1 MQLTQVNGPLARR
14 VADLGGAFEV
24 LAGPSW
30 RDPWTVPAPI
40 RGLEPAKPVRV
51 AIVLDPASEG
61 TAEQVQDGVRKA
73 AQALELAGYAVD
85 ETEPPSVVAAAK
97 ALVVMLTT
105 PGIRALAQQVMPP
118 SLPFSARRFMSA
130 FFEAAGDPDAV
141 AAEQAFITRHALLRS
156 WSEFQEHHPLIV
168 APIATDIPRK
178 AGTDLGEGQVAEDLK
193 IMRMAM
199 AVNALGLPAVALPVG
214 IRDGF
219 PQAVQVIG
227 PRYRE
232 DLCLDAA
239 EAIEDQVGIIT
250 PIDPR

>member
-1 MQLTQVNGPLARR
+1 
-14 VADLGGAFEV
+14 
-24 LAGPSW
+24 
-30 RDPWTVPAPI
+30 VPAPI
-40 RGLEPAKPVRV
+40 RWAESAKPVRV
-51 AIVLDPASEG
+51 AIVLDPASQG

-73 AQALELAGYAVD
+73 AQALEQAGYAVD
-85 ETEPPSVVAAAK
+85 ETEPPSVDAAAK
-97 ALVVMLTT
+97 ALVIMLTT
-105 PGIRALAQQVMPP
+105 PGIRALSEQVMPP
-118 SLPFSARRFMSA
+118 SLPAPTRRFMSA

-141 AAEQAFITRHALLRS
+141 AAEQVFITRQSLLRS

-178 AGTDLGEGQVAEDLK
+178 AGTDLDEGQVAEDLK

-199 AVNALGLPAVALPVG
+199 AVNTLGLPAVALPVG
-214 IRDGF
+214 IRDGL
-219 PQAVQVIG
+219 PQAVQLIG

-239 EAIEDQVGIIT
+239 AAIEDRLGILT